1 MPDIDVSSF
10 DRLRIKLSSTDEI
23 RSWSSGEVK
32 KAETIN
38 YRSQKPEKDGLFC
51 ERIFGPTKDW
61 ECACGK
67 YRRVRYRGV
76 VCERCGVEVTRAKV
90 RRERMGHIE
99 LAAPV
104 SHVWYTQGVAKHM
117 STLLDLKYK
126 DLEKV
131 LYFVSPIVTS
141 VNEEAREEDTTDLR
155 EEMEASLKEFERER
169 DRDIIEIE
177 QRQNNGLALALQS
190 YDDFEIACMISKAT
204 EARSI
209 RSAQKAIAK
218 GGKAGDGAQE
228 KLDILMD
235 KLSLA
240 SRFPG
245 AARTLEA
252 LRSGEM
258 ELDED
263 DELFPNLEVEPRV
276 KAIIKEA
283 ESDRADVIEDFEERC
298 EIREEAFGQFLK
310 LQKMQIFDDELV
322 YREMMRLYGP
332 QIAADGTVRDEGY
345 FTGGMG
351 AENVRDLLSSLDLV
365 GLRTELRAKLSEV
378 HAAAE
383 DPTVLSASTKKIIKR
398 LSVVD
403 AFVQSEINP
412 AWMVM
417 DAVPVMPPEL
427 RPMVQLD
434 GGRFATS
441 DLNDL
446 YRRVINRNN
455 RLRKLLDLH
464 APDIIVSNEKRMLQE
479 AVDKLFDNRRDDRRQ
494 VKGPSGRALKSLSH
508 TLNGKQGRFRQNL
521 LGKRVDYS
529 GRSVI
534 VGGPELKLHQCG
546 LPKYMALELFKPF
559 VMKRLVDRYT
569 ETDQR
574 EGQREGAANIKAAK
588 KLVERQRDI
597 VWDVLEEVISD
608 HPVLLNRAPTLHR
621 LGIQAF
627 EPLLV
632 EGKAIQLH
640 PLVCTA
646 FNADFDGDQM
656 AVHIPLSTESQAE
669 ARVLMLSTNN
679 IKSPANGR
687 PLATPSQ
694 DMVLGIYHMT
704 SALEGAAGEGRI
716 FRNTTEAVFAY
727 DTRDD
732 LELQAK
738 IQVRLTKDIKVADV
752 KDGASVEYK
761 AGSRIETTVGRVM
774 FNRSLPDD
782 YPYINYALDKGA
794 IAVVVEDLTSRYS
807 TNEISRIL
815 DDLKRLGFHYATHA
829 GLTVSLYDAMIPTNK
844 AEILADFEA
853 QAQEVEDSYD
863 MGELTKDERRREVV
877 NIWNRA
883 TDAVGD
889 AMVEQF
895 DTNNPIYLM
904 AESGAR
910 GNLKQIRQLAG
921 MRGLMQS
928 PKGDVIDRPIKTN
941 FREGLTVL
949 EYFISTHG
957 ARKGLADTALGTET
971 GGYTTRRFLD
981 FVHDAIVRIE
991 DCGTEEGVMM
1001 PLRAA
1006 HKNGDFDDNLI
1017 GRVAAESVAYTKGAK
1032 KGEVILAAGTYIED
1046 LAVVAEIE
1054 NAGFTEISMRT
1065 ALTCL
1070 EGRGICQKCYGYDL
1084 SNGKPV
1090 DIGTAVG
1097 VIAAQSIGEPG
1108 TQLTMRTFHTGGVA
1122 GKDITDKEAGLALVN
1137 EILESPKA
1145 NRTFAELAQVG
1156 GVVSIADEGEGV
1168 AVTIT
1173 AGKGKS
1179 KQAWTSREL
1188 DPLNVIVSD
1197 EQEVEAG
1204 DPITKGRPYGPDR
1217 LRIVGREN
1225 MLRWIIQELQSVYR
1239 GQGVELNDKHF
1250 EIIASRMLSKVKI
1263 MDSGDTDF
1271 LVDSYVDRLEFLEAN
1286 DRVIAG
1292 GGNPAEA
1299 RDTLIGPLQIVRA
1312 SMRSLGSESFL
1323 SLASF
1328 MWTTTVLAQA
1338 AIEARED
1345 DLVGLKENVIIGK
1358 LIPAGTGM
1366 KRYRNVDVSYKGTR
1380 IAEDNAADTALAPD
1394 ALREDLL
1401 EIESKIPEPGDEWDM
1416 DPDDFLAFASQNLL
1430 SSWND
1435 EEETDFDVS
1444 KFVGQTFDPTTPA
1457 DGEEGTPETSE
1468 SADIDFAALGLDIDV
1483 NEDPDNTES
1492 SLDFSA
1498 LDALSSNEDAA
1509 ALNVDPLAELL
1520 SPGHDVGL
1528 KDIGVSTRWVTK
1540 FAEGGIG
1547 SVADL
1552 ENKSVNELKELPGIG
1567 DTAIAEVEKGL
1578 AEGNFPPLI

>member
-23 RSWSSGEVK
+23 RSWSNGEVK

-76 VCERCGVEVTRAKV
+76 ICERCGVEVTRAKV

-141 VNEEAREEDTTDLR
+141 VNFEAREEDAADLR
-155 EEMEASLKEFERER
+155 EEMEASLEEFVRER
-169 DRDIIEIE
+169 DRDIVDIE
-177 QRQNNGLALALQS
+177 QRQNKGLAIALQS
-190 YDDFEIACMISKAT
+190 FDDYQVACMISKAT

-209 RSAQKAIAK
+209 RSAQKAIVK
-218 GGKAGDGAQE
+218 GGKAGEGAQE
-228 KLDILMD
+228 KLDKLMD
-235 KLSLA
+235 SLSLA
-240 SRFPG
+240 ARFPS
-245 AARTLEA
+245 AARTLDA
-252 LRSGEM
+252 LRNGEI
-258 ELDED
+258 ELDAD
-263 DELFPNLEVEPRV
+263 DELYPEMEVEARV
-276 KAIIKEA
+276 KLIIKDA
-283 ESDRADVIEDFEERC
+283 ESDRSDVLDDFEERV
-298 EIREEAFGQFLK
+298 EIREEAFAQFLK
-310 LQKMQIFDDELV
+310 LQPMQIFDDELV

-332 QIAADGTVRDEGY
+332 QVAADGTMRDEGY

-351 AENVRDLLSSLDLV
+351 AENVRVLLSNLDLQE
-365 GLRTELRAKLSEV
+365 LRTKLRKQLSEV

-383 DPTVLSASTKKIIKR
+383 DPTIVSASTKKIIKR

-403 AFVQSEINP
+403 AFAQSHINP

-455 RLRKLLDLH
+455 RLRKLLDLG

-559 VMKRLVDRYT
+559 VMKRLVDRHT
-569 ETDQR
+569 ESDGR
-574 EGQREGAANIKAAK
+574 DGAANIKAAK
-588 KLVERQRDI
+588 KLVERQRSI

-627 EPLLV
+627 EPVLV

-694 DMVLGIYHMT
+694 DMVLGIFHLT
-704 SALEGAAGEGRI
+704 STLEGSEGEGRV
-716 FRNTTEAVFAY
+716 FLNTTEAVFAY
-727 DTRDD
+727 DTRAE
-732 LELQAK
+732 LNLQAK
-738 IQVRLTKDIKVADV
+738 IWVRLTRDISIINEKG
-752 KDGASVEYK
+752 GAAVEMH
-761 AGSRIETTVGRVM
+761 AGQRIETTVGRIM
-774 FNRSLPDD
+774 FNRCLPDD
-782 YPYINYALDKGA
+782 YAYINYPLDKGA
-794 IAVVVEDLTSRYS
+794 IAVVVEDLTGRYS
-807 TNEISRIL
+807 TNDISRIL

-863 MGELTKDERRREVV
+863 MGELTSVERRRQVV

-889 AMVEQF
+889 AMVDQF

-981 FVHDAIVRIE
+981 FVHDAIVRTE
-991 DCGTEEGVMM
+991 DCGTFEGVAM
-1001 PLRAA
+1001 PLRAV

-1017 GRVAAESVAYTKGAK
+1017 GRVVATDVCDK
-1032 KGEVILAAGTYIED
+1032 KGNVVLAGGEYIKDLAMVAAIEAAGH
-1046 LAVVAEIE
+1046 
-1054 NAGFTEISMRT
+1054 TEVSIRT

-1145 NRTFAELAQVG
+1145 NRTFAELAQIG
-1156 GVVSIADEGEGV
+1156 GVVEIREEGEG
-1168 AVTIT
+1168 AVVHISN
-1173 AGKGKS
+1173 GKGKA
-1179 KQAWTSREL
+1179 KQEWTSREL
-1188 DPLNVIVSD
+1188 DP
-1197 EQEVEAG
+1197 
-1204 DPITKGRPYGPDR
+1204 Y
-1217 LRIVGREN
+1217 
-1225 MLRWIIQELQSVYR
+1225 ML
-1239 GQGVELNDKHF
+1239 
-1250 EIIASRMLSKVKI
+1250 
-1263 MDSGDTDF
+1263 
-1271 LVDSYVDRLEFLEAN
+1271 
-1286 DRVIAG
+1286 
-1292 GGNPAEA
+1292 
-1299 RDTLIGPLQIVRA
+1299 
-1312 SMRSLGSESFL
+1312 
-1323 SLASF
+1323 
-1328 MWTTTVLAQA
+1328 
-1338 AIEARED
+1338 
-1345 DLVGLKENVIIGK
+1345 
-1358 LIPAGTGM
+1358 
-1366 KRYRNVDVSYKGTR
+1366 
-1380 IAEDNAADTALAPD
+1380 
-1394 ALREDLL
+1394 
-1401 EIESKIPEPGDEWDM
+1401 
-1416 DPDDFLAFASQNLL
+1416 
-1430 SSWND
+1430 
-1435 EEETDFDVS
+1435 
-1444 KFVGQTFDPTTPA
+1444 
-1457 DGEEGTPETSE
+1457 
-1468 SADIDFAALGLDIDV
+1468 
-1483 NEDPDNTES
+1483 
-1492 SLDFSA
+1492 
-1498 LDALSSNEDAA
+1498 
-1509 ALNVDPLAELL
+1509 
-1520 SPGHDVGL
+1520 
-1528 KDIGVSTRWVTK
+1528 
-1540 FAEGGIG
+1540 
-1547 SVADL
+1547 
-1552 ENKSVNELKELPGIG
+1552 
-1567 DTAIAEVEKGL
+1567 
-1578 AEGNFPPLI
+1578 

>member
-1 MPDIDVSSF
+1 
-10 DRLRIKLSSTDEI
+10 
-23 RSWSSGEVK
+23 
-32 KAETIN
+32 
-38 YRSQKPEKDGLFC
+38 
-51 ERIFGPTKDW
+51 
-61 ECACGK
+61 
-67 YRRVRYRGV
+67 
-76 VCERCGVEVTRAKV
+76 
-90 RRERMGHIE
+90 
-99 LAAPV
+99 
-104 SHVWYTQGVAKHM
+104 
-117 STLLDLKYK
+117 
-126 DLEKV
+126 
-131 LYFVSPIVTS
+131 
-141 VNEEAREEDTTDLR
+141 
-155 EEMEASLKEFERER
+155 
-169 DRDIIEIE
+169 
-177 QRQNNGLALALQS
+177 ALALQS
-190 YDDFEIACMISKAT
+190 YDDYQFACMISKAT

-218 GGKAGDGAQE
+218 GGKGAEGAQE
-228 KLDILMD
+228 KLDALMA

-240 SRFPG
+240 ARFPS

-252 LRSGEM
+252 VRAGEL

-263 DELFPNLEVEPRV
+263 DALFPDMEIEAAV
-276 KAIIKEA
+276 KTIIKEA
-283 ESDRADVIEDFEERC
+283 ESDRSDVLDDFEERC
-298 EIREEAFGQFLK
+298 EIREEAFTQFLK
-310 LQKMQIFDDELV
+310 LQPMQIFDDELV

-332 QIAADGTVRDEGY
+332 QIAADGTMRDAGY

-351 AENVRDLLSSLDLV
+351 AENVRVLLSNLDLS
-365 GLRTELRAKLSEV
+365 GLRTKLRKQLAEV

-383 DPTVLSASTKKIIKR
+383 DPTIVSASTKKIIKR

-403 AFVQSEINP
+403 AFVQSDINP

-455 RLRKLLDLH
+455 RLRKLLDLG

-569 ETDQR
+569 ESDGR
-574 EGQREGAANIKAAK
+574 DGAANIKAAK
-588 KLVERQRDI
+588 KLVERQRSI

-627 EPLLV
+627 EPVLV

-704 SALEGAAGEGRI
+704 SALEGALGEGRV
-716 FRNTTEAVFAY
+716 FLNTTEAVFAY
-727 DTRDD
+727 DTRAE

-738 IQVRLTKDIKVADV
+738 ISVRLTKDISIIES
-752 KDGASVEYK
+752 KDAAPVELK
-761 AGSRIETTVGRVM
+761 AGARIETTVGRVM
-774 FNRSLPDD
+774 FNRSLPED
-782 YPYINYALDKGA
+782 YPFINYALDKGA
-794 IAVVVEDLTSRYS
+794 IAMVVEDLTGRYS

-829 GLTVSLYDAMIPTNK
+829 GLTVSLYDAMIPSNK
-844 AEILADFEA
+844 AEILGQFEE

-863 MGELTKDERRREVV
+863 MGELTPEERRREVV

-981 FVHDAIVRIE
+981 FVHDAIVRTE
-991 DCGTEEGVMM
+991 DCGTMEGVAL
-1001 PLRAA
+1001 PLRAV
-1006 HKNGDFDDNLI
+1006 HKNGDFDDNLV
-1017 GRVAAESVAYTKGAK
+1017 GRVVAEDVTIKGGAL
-1032 KGEVILAAGTYIED
+1032 VLAAGHYIED
-1046 LAVVAEIE
+1046 LNMVAEIE
-1054 NAGFTEISMRT
+1054 QAGHSEVSIRT

-1145 NRTFAELAQVG
+1145 NRTFAELAQ
-1156 GVVSIADEGEGV
+1156 IAGTVTLRDEGEGV
-1168 AVTIT
+1168 AVSV
-1173 AGKGKS
+1173 ASGKGKS
-1179 KQAWTSREL
+1179 KQVWTSGEL
-1188 DPLNVIVSD
+1188 DPTTLVVAEGD
-1197 EQEVEAG
+1197 EIAAG
-1204 DPITKGRPYGPDR
+1204 DPLTKGRPYGPDR

-1271 LVDSYVDRLEFLEAN
+1271 LVDSFVDRLQYLEAN
-1286 DRVIAG
+1286 DSVLATG
-1292 GGNPAEA
+1292 GKPAEA

-1358 LIPAGTGM
+1358 LVPAGTGM

-1380 IAEDNAADTALAPD
+1380 IADENAADTALAPD
-1394 ALREDLL
+1394 ALREDLM
-1401 EIESKIPEPGDEWDM
+1401 EIESMIPEPEEWDV
-1416 DPDDFLAFASQNLL
+1416 DPDDFIALM
-1430 SSWND
+1430 SWND
-1435 EEETDFDVS
+1435 EDESNIDVS
-1444 KFVGQTFDPTTPA
+1444 KYVGQTFDPNVPA
-1457 DGEEGTPETSE
+1457 EGEGAAAMDADAEG
-1468 SADIDFAALGLDIDV
+1468 IDFTDLGVTKESVDAAEVVAGAAAAV
-1483 NEDPDNTES
+1483 
-1492 SLDFSA
+1492 DFSA
-1498 LDALSSNEDAA
+1498 LDALSEAGEDVAA
-1509 ALNVDPLAELL
+1509 GEDTITIDPLAELL
-1520 SPGHDVGL
+1520 GPGHDVSL
-1528 KDIGVSTRWVTK
+1528 KDIGVSARWVTK
-1540 FAEGGIG
+1540 FAEGGIA

-1552 ENKSVNELKELPGIG
+1552 ENRTVADLKELPGIG
-1567 DTAIAEVEKGL
+1567 DTAIVEVEKGL
-1578 AEGNFPPLI
+1578 KAGDFPPLG

>member
-10 DRLRIKLSSTDEI
+10 DRLRIRLSGSDEI
-23 RSWSSGEVK
+23 RGWSNGEVK

-61 ECACGK
+61 ECSCGK

-131 LYFVSPIVTS
+131 LYFVSPIITS
-141 VNEEAREEDTTDLR
+141 VNIAAREEELADLR
-155 EEMEASLKEFERER
+155 SEVEANLEEFARER
-169 DRDIIEIE
+169 DREIEDIE
-177 QRQNNGLALALQS
+177 QRRDRGLAVALQS
-190 YDDFEIACMISKAT
+190 YDEYETACMISKST

-209 RSAQKAIAK
+209 RSARRAVEK
-218 GGKAGDGAQE
+218 GGKAGETARE
-228 KLDILMD
+228 KLKTLMAN
-235 KLSLA
+235 LSLQA
-240 SRFPG
+240 RFP
-245 AARTLEA
+245 AAAAALDALHRGELEV
-252 LRSGEM
+252 
-258 ELDED
+258 DED
-263 DELFPNLEVEPRV
+263 DELFAGLEPEARA

-283 ESDRADVIEDFEERC
+283 DSDRNDTLEDYEDRC
-298 EIREEAFGQFLK
+298 TIRQEAFNAFTK
-310 LQKMQIFDDELV
+310 LMPLQIFDDEIV
-322 YREMMRLYGP
+322 YREMSRLYGP
-332 QIAADGTVRDEGY
+332 QIAADGTVRDPGY
-345 FTGGMG
+345 FTGGLG
-351 AENVRDLLSSLDLV
+351 AEHVRTLLASIDFSA
-365 GLRTELRAKLSEV
+365 LRNELRAALSEA
-378 HAAAE
+378 HAASE
-383 DPTVLSASTKKIIKR
+383 DPTIVSAATKKIIKR

-403 AFVQSEINP
+403 AFVQSDIDP
-412 AWMVM
+412 TWMILDV
-417 DAVPVMPPEL
+417 VPVMPPEL

-455 RLRKLLDLH
+455 RLKKLLDLG

-569 ETDQR
+569 ES
-574 EGQREGAANIKAAK
+574 EGRDGAANIKAAK
-588 KLVERQRDI
+588 KLVERQRSI
-597 VWDVLEEVISD
+597 VWDVLEEVIAD

-627 EPLLV
+627 EPVLV
-632 EGKAIQLH
+632 EGKAIRLH

-694 DMVLGIYHMT
+694 DMVLGIYHLT
-704 SALEGAAGEGRI
+704 SDGEGAEGEGRV
-716 FRNTTEAVFAY
+716 FASPKEAVLAY
-727 DTRDD
+727 DARAE
-732 LELQAK
+732 LNLQAR
-738 IQVRLTKDIKVADV
+738 ISVRLSADTAV
-752 KDGASVEYK
+752 VDSRGAAEELFK
-761 AGSRIETTVGRVM
+761 AGTRLETTVGRIM
-774 FNRSLPDD
+774 FNRSLPED
-782 YPYINYALDKGA
+782 YPYINYVLDKGA
-794 IAVVVEDLTSRYS
+794 IAAIVEDLADRYS
-807 TNEISRIL
+807 TNEMSYIL
-815 DDLKRLGFHYATHA
+815 DELKRLGFHYATHA
-829 GLTVSLYDAMIPTNK
+829 GLTVSLYDAMIPPTK
-844 AEILADFEA
+844 GKILSDFEK
-853 QAQEVEDSYD
+853 QARKVEDSYE
-863 MGELTKDERRREVV
+863 MGELTADERRREVIG
-877 NIWNRA
+877 IWNRA
-883 TDAVGD
+883 TEAVGD
-889 AMVEQF
+889 AMIEHFNPV
-895 DTNNPIYLM
+895 NPIYLM
-904 AESGAR
+904 AASGAR
-910 GNLKQIRQLAG
+910 GNMKQIRQLAG

-981 FVHDAIVRIE
+981 FVHDAIVRTE
-991 DCGTEEGVMM
+991 DCGTQEGVSLQ
-1001 PLRAA
+1001 LRAK
-1006 HKNGDFDDNLI
+1006 HKDYKEFDDNLI
-1017 GRVAAESVAYTKGAK
+1017 GRVVSKDVLAK
-1032 KGEVILAAGTYIED
+1032 NGDVLLAAGEYITD
-1046 LAVVAEIE
+1046 LEQLAAFEA
-1054 NAGFTEISMRT
+1054 AGHKEVSIRT

-1084 SNGKPV
+1084 SNSKPV

-1145 NRTFAELAQVG
+1145 NRTFADLAQID
-1156 GVVSIADEGEGV
+1156 GVVSFEESDEGTLIV
-1168 AVTIT
+1168 VT
-1173 AGKGKS
+1173 AGKGRS
-1179 KQAWTSREL
+1179 KQIWKSRPH
-1188 DPLNVIVSD
+1188 DPATITTNEGADVL
-1197 EQEVEAG
+1197 AG
-1204 DPITKGRPYGPDR
+1204 DPLTKGRPYGPDR

-1225 MLRWIIQELQSVYR
+1225 MLRWIISELQSVYR

-1250 EIIASRMLSKVKI
+1250 EVIASRMLSKVKI
-1263 MDSGDTDF
+1263 LESGDTDF
-1271 LVDSYVDRLEFLEAN
+1271 LVDSYVDRLAYLNAN
-1286 DRVIAG
+1286 DRVLAQG
-1292 GGNPAEA
+1292 GKPAEA

-1366 KRYRNVDVSYKGTR
+1366 KRYRNVDVSYRGTR
-1380 IAEDNAADTALAPD
+1380 IAEGNANEIDLAPD
-1394 ALREDLL
+1394 ALRDDLR
-1401 EIESKIPEPGDEWDM
+1401 EIESMMPEPDEWDV
-1416 DPDDFLAFASQNLL
+1416 DPDDFVALMM
-1430 SSWND
+1430 WNED
-1435 EEETDFDVS
+1435 DDTQVDVS
-1444 KFVGQTFDPTTPA
+1444 KYIGKAFDPSVPV
-1457 DGEEGTPETSE
+1457 GEGTGDAAGAD
-1468 SADIDFAALGLDIDV
+1468 SAPPLEINFEELL
-1483 NEDPDNTES
+1483 NEDGLMGGPVPARASEPEEEAEEVIDLPE
-1492 SLDFSA
+1492 
-1498 LDALSSNEDAA
+1498 LDALISDEDILDAK
-1509 ALNVDPLAELL
+1509 VDPLADLIAPGSDL
-1520 SPGHDVGL
+1520 SL

-1540 FAEGGIG
+1540 FAEGGISNASDLKG
-1547 SVADL
+1547 KSAADL
-1552 ENKSVNELKELPGIG
+1552 EKIAGIG
-1567 DTAIAEVEKGL
+1567 KTALTEVEAGL
-1578 AEGNFPPLI
+1578 KKHKLPPLA

>member
-23 RSWSSGEVK
+23 RSWSNGEVK

-76 VCERCGVEVTRAKV
+76 ICERCGVEVTRAKV

-141 VNEEAREEDTTDLR
+141 VDVEAREEDTADLR
-155 EEMEASLKEFERER
+155 EEMEASLEEFVRER

-177 QRQNNGLALALQS
+177 QRQNKGLAFAFQS
-190 YDDFEIACMISKAT
+190 SDDYQVACMISKAT

-218 GGKAGDGAQE
+218 GGKSAENAQD
-228 KLDILMD
+228 KLDTLME

-252 LRSGEM
+252 VRAGEL

-263 DELFPNLEVEPRV
+263 DALFPDMEVEARV

-283 ESDRADVIEDFEERC
+283 ESDRSDVLDDYEERV
-298 EIREEAFGQFLK
+298 EIREEAFNQFLK
-310 LQKMQIFDDELV
+310 LTPMQIFDDELV

-332 QIAADGTVRDEGY
+332 QVAADGTLRDAGY

-351 AENVRDLLSSLDLV
+351 AENVRVLLSNLDLV
-365 GLRTELRAKLSEV
+365 GLRTKLRAQLAEV

-383 DPTVLSASTKKIIKR
+383 DPTVVSASTKKIIKR

-403 AFVQSEINP
+403 AFVQSDINP

-417 DAVPVMPPEL
+417 DVVPVMPPEL

-455 RLRKLLDLH
+455 RLRKLLDLG

-559 VMKRLVDRYT
+559 VMKRLVDRNA
-569 ETDQR
+569 EA
-574 EGQREGAANIKAAK
+574 EGRDGAANIKAAK
-588 KLVERQRDI
+588 KLVEEQRSI

-608 HPVLLNRAPTLHR
+608 HPILLNRAPTLHR

-627 EPLLV
+627 EPVLV

-694 DMVLGIYHMT
+694 DMVLGIFHLT
-704 SALEGAAGEGRI
+704 SALDGALGEGRT
-716 FRNTTEAVFAY
+716 FLNTTEAVFAY
-727 DTRDD
+727 DTRAE

-738 IQVRLTKDIKVADV
+738 INVRLTKDISIINEK
-752 KDGASVEYK
+752 GAEPVQLS
-761 AGSRIETTVGRVM
+761 AGQRIETTVGRVM

-782 YPYINYALDKGA
+782 YPFINYPLDKGA
-794 IAVVVEDLTSRYS
+794 VAVVVEDLTGRYS

-829 GLTVSLYDAMIPTNK
+829 GLTVSLYDAMIPSNK
-844 AEILADFEA
+844 TEILSQFEE

-863 MGELTKDERRREVV
+863 MGELTPEERRREVV

-981 FVHDAIVRIE
+981 FVHDAIVRTE
-991 DCGTEEGVMM
+991 DCTTMEGVAL
-1001 PLRAA
+1001 PVRAA

-1017 GRVAAESVAYTKGAK
+1017 GRVVATDVTAK
-1032 KGEVILAAGTYIED
+1032 DGSVILAAGNYIED
-1046 LAVVAEIE
+1046 LEKVAAIE
-1054 NAGFTEISMRT
+1054 AAGHSEISIRT

-1122 GKDITDKEAGLALVN
+1122 GKDITDKEAGLSLVN

-1145 NRTFAELAQVG
+1145 NRTFADLAQIG
-1156 GVVSIADEGEGV
+1156 GVVALRDEGEGV
-1168 AVTIT
+1168 VVQIT

-1179 KQAWTSREL
+1179 KQVWTSREL
-1188 DPLNVIVSD
+1188 DPALVVVA
-1197 EQEVEAG
+1197 EGAEVEAG
-1204 DPITKGRPYGPDR
+1204 DPLTKGRPYGPDR

-1263 MDSGDTDF
+1263 LDSGDTDF
-1271 LVDSYVDRLEFLEAN
+1271 LVDSYVDRLSYLEAN
-1286 DRVIAG
+1286 DKVIASG
-1292 GGNPAEA
+1292 GKPAEA

-1380 IAEDNAADTALAPD
+1380 IADDNAQDTALAPD
-1394 ALREDLL
+1394 ALREELM
-1401 EIESKIPEPGDEWDM
+1401 EIESMNP
-1416 DPDDFLAFASQNLL
+1416 LNLIA
-1430 SSWND
+1430 D
-1435 EEETDFDVS
+1435 EEEWKELDEYVSKLSWSDDAAQLSWDGEDEANIDVS
-1444 KFVGQTFDPTTPA
+1444 KYVGQTFDPTAPTDAGVPSFDA
-1457 DGEEGTPETSE
+1457 EGTGAVAG
-1468 SADIDFAALGLDIDV
+1468 ADIQIDFANLDSVTVDADAGV
-1483 NEDPDNTES
+1483 D
-1492 SLDFSA
+1492 LSA
-1498 LDALSSNEDAA
+1498 LDAVEEDA
-1509 ALNVDPLAELL
+1509 VDVGAIDPMAELMG
-1520 SPGHDVGL
+1520 PGHDVSL

-1547 SVADL
+1547 TVADL
-1552 ENKSVNELKELPGIG
+1552 ENKTAAELKELPGIG
-1567 DTAIAEVEKGL
+1567 DTAVVEVEKGL
-1578 AEGNFPPLI
+1578 ADGKFPPLL

>member
-1 MPDIDVSSF
+1 
-10 DRLRIKLSSTDEI
+10 L
-23 RSWSSGEVK
+23 G
-32 KAETIN
+32 
-38 YRSQKPEKDGLFC
+38 
-51 ERIFGPTKDW
+51 
-61 ECACGK
+61 
-67 YRRVRYRGV
+67 
-76 VCERCGVEVTRAKV
+76 
-90 RRERMGHIE
+90 
-99 LAAPV
+99 
-104 SHVWYTQGVAKHM
+104 
-117 STLLDLKYK
+117 
-126 DLEKV
+126 
-131 LYFVSPIVTS
+131 
-141 VNEEAREEDTTDLR
+141 
-155 EEMEASLKEFERER
+155 
-169 DRDIIEIE
+169 
-177 QRQNNGLALALQS
+177 
-190 YDDFEIACMISKAT
+190 
-204 EARSI
+204 
-209 RSAQKAIAK
+209 
-218 GGKAGDGAQE
+218 
-228 KLDILMD
+228 
-235 KLSLA
+235 
-240 SRFPG
+240 
-245 AARTLEA
+245 
-252 LRSGEM
+252 
-258 ELDED
+258 
-263 DELFPNLEVEPRV
+263 
-276 KAIIKEA
+276 
-283 ESDRADVIEDFEERC
+283 
-298 EIREEAFGQFLK
+298 
-310 LQKMQIFDDELV
+310 
-322 YREMMRLYGP
+322 
-332 QIAADGTVRDEGY
+332 
-345 FTGGMG
+345 
-351 AENVRDLLSSLDLV
+351 
-365 GLRTELRAKLSEV
+365 
-378 HAAAE
+378 
-383 DPTVLSASTKKIIKR
+383 
-398 LSVVD
+398 
-403 AFVQSEINP
+403 
-412 AWMVM
+412 
-417 DAVPVMPPEL
+417 
-427 RPMVQLD
+427 
-434 GGRFATS
+434 
-441 DLNDL
+441 
-446 YRRVINRNN
+446 
-455 RLRKLLDLH
+455 

-569 ETDQR
+569 ESDGR
-574 EGQREGAANIKAAK
+574 DGAANIKAAK
-588 KLVERQRDI
+588 KLVERQRSI

-627 EPLLV
+627 EPVLV

-694 DMVLGIYHMT
+694 DMVLGIYHLT
-704 SALEGAAGEGRI
+704 SMQEGAAGEGRA
-716 FRNTTEAVFAY
+716 FLNATEAVFAY
-727 DTRDD
+727 DTRAE

-738 IQVRLTKDIKVADV
+738 IQVRLTENTAVIEEKDAAPV
-752 KDGASVEYK
+752 KYK
-761 AGSRIETTVGRVM
+761 AGQRIETTVGRVM
-774 FNRSLPDD
+774 FNEALPSD
-782 YPYINYALDKGA
+782 YPTINYALDKGA
-794 IAVVVEDLTSRYS
+794 IAAVIEDLASLYT
-807 TNEISRIL
+807 TNQISVIL

-829 GLTVSLYDAMIPTNK
+829 GLTVSLYDAMIPPNK
-844 AEILADFEA
+844 AEILGEYEKK
-853 QAQEVEDSYD
+853 AQEVEDSYE
-863 MGELTKDERRREVV
+863 MGELTPEERRREIV

-889 AMVEQF
+889 AMVEEF
-895 DTNNPIYLM
+895 DQSNPIYLM
-904 AESGAR
+904 AKSGAR

-981 FVHDAIVRIE
+981 FVHDAIVRTE
-991 DCGTEEGVMM
+991 DCGTHEGVAMN
-1001 PLRAA
+1001 LRAD
-1006 HKNGDFDDNLI
+1006 HKNGGFDDNLV
-1017 GRVAAESVAYTKGAK
+1017 GRVVAEDIGGTGDKL
-1032 KGEVILAAGTYIED
+1032 ILAAGDYITDIET
-1046 LAVVAEIE
+1046 LARIEKSGYSEIV
-1054 NAGFTEISMRT
+1054 IRT

-1145 NRTFAELAQVG
+1145 NRTFAVLAQIDG
-1156 GVVSIADEGEGV
+1156 TVSLREAGEGV
-1168 AVTIT
+1168 SIHISS
-1173 AGKGKS
+1173 GKGKS
-1179 KQAWTSREL
+1179 KQAWTSKEV
-1188 DPLNVIVSD
+1188 DPTMLVVAD
-1197 EQEVEAG
+1197 GAEVLAG
-1204 DPITKGRPYGPDR
+1204 DPLTKGRPYGPDR

-1225 MLRWIIQELQSVYR
+1225 MLRWIINELQSVYR

-1250 EIIASRMLSKVKI
+1250 EIIASRMLSKVKVL
-1263 MDSGDTDF
+1263 DSGDTDF
-1271 LVDSYVDRLEFLEAN
+1271 LVDSYVDRLSYLAAN
-1286 DRVIAG
+1286 DRVIASNG
-1292 GGNPAEA
+1292 KPAEA

-1380 IAEDNAADTALAPD
+1380 IASDNVSDTTLAPD
-1394 ALREDLL
+1394 ALRDDLQ
-1401 EIESKIPEPGDEWDM
+1401 EIESMIPEAEQWDV
-1416 DPDDFLAFASQNLL
+1416 DPDDFIALM
-1430 SSWND
+1430 SWND
-1435 EEETDFDVS
+1435 EEEAGIDVS
-1444 KFVGQTFDPTTPA
+1444 EFVGQTFDPNAPVEAATDIVELSA
-1457 DGEEGTPETSE
+1457 GDGAYP
-1468 SADIDFAALGLDIDV
+1468 DIDFTGLSASRAIAAKEASIAADDV
-1483 NEDPDNTES
+1483 
-1492 SLDFSA
+1492 DFSA
-1498 LDALSSNEDAA
+1498 LDALVGADLSELEIEDIDLP
-1509 ALNVDPLAELL
+1509 LNPVAELL
-1520 SPGHDVGL
+1520 SPGHDVSL

-1540 FAEGGIG
+1540 FAEGGV
-1547 SVADL
+1547 SNVADL
-1552 ENKSVNELKELPGIG
+1552 ENKSEADLLELPGIG
-1567 DTAIAEVEKGL
+1567 ATAVKEVEKGL
-1578 AEGNFPPLI
+1578 AKKGFPPLV

>member
-10 DRLRIKLSSTDEI
+10 DRLRIKLSSTDDI

-51 ERIFGPTKDW
+51 ERIFGPAKDW

-67 YRRVRYRGV
+67 YRRIRYRGV
-76 VCERCGVEVTRAKV
+76 ICERCGVEVTRAKV

-141 VNEEAREEDTTDLR
+141 VDPEAREEDAATLR
-155 EEMEASLKEFERER
+155 EEMEASLEEFARER
-169 DRDIIEIE
+169 DRDIIDIE
-177 QRQNNGLALALQS
+177 QRQNRGLAFALQS
-190 YDDFEIACMISKAT
+190 YDDFEIAGMISKAT

-218 GGKAGDGAQE
+218 GGKGAEGAQD
-228 KLDILMD
+228 KLDALMA

-240 SRFPG
+240 SRFPS

-252 LRSGEM
+252 VRAGELELSDDDALFAEM
-258 ELDED
+258 E
-263 DELFPNLEVEPRV
+263 VEARV

-283 ESDRADVIEDFEERC
+283 ESDRSDVLDDFEERC
-298 EIREEAFGQFLK
+298 EIREEAFTQFLK
-310 LQKMQIFDDELV
+310 LQELQIFDDELV

-332 QIAADGTVRDEGY
+332 QVAADGTVRDAGY

-351 AENVRDLLSSLDLV
+351 AENVRVLLSNLDLV
-365 GLRTELRAKLSEV
+365 GLRTKLRKQLAEV

-383 DPTVLSASTKKIIKR
+383 DPTIVSASTKKIIKR

-403 AFVQSEINP
+403 AFVQSGINP

-455 RLRKLLDLH
+455 RLRKLLDLG

-569 ETDQR
+569 ESDGR
-574 EGQREGAANIKAAK
+574 DGAANIKAAK
-588 KLVERQRDI
+588 KLVERQRSI

-627 EPLLV
+627 EPVLV

-694 DMVLGIYHMT
+694 DMVLGIFHMT
-704 SALEGAAGEGRI
+704 SALAGAQGEGRV
-716 FRNTTEAVFAY
+716 FLNTTEAVFAY
-727 DTRDD
+727 DTRAE

-738 IQVRLTKDIKVADV
+738 VSVRLTKDISIIEEK
-752 KDGASVEYK
+752 GAQPLDLT
-761 AGSRIETTVGRVM
+761 AGARIETTVGRVM

-782 YPYINYALDKGA
+782 YPFINYALDKGA
-794 IAVVVEDLTSRYS
+794 IAAVVEDLTGRYS

-829 GLTVSLYDAMIPTNK
+829 GLTVSLYDAMIPSNK
-844 AEILADFEA
+844 AEILGKFEA
-853 QAQEVEDSYD
+853 QAQEVEDSFD
-863 MGELTKDERRREVV
+863 MGELTPEERRREVV
-877 NIWNRA
+877 NIWNQA

-981 FVHDAIVRIE
+981 FVHDAIVRTE
-991 DCGTEEGVMM
+991 DCGSKEGVAL

-1006 HKNGDFDDNLI
+1006 HKNGDFDDNLV
-1017 GRVAAESVAYTKGAK
+1017 GRVVADDIMAK
-1032 KGEVILAAGTYIED
+1032 DGSFMIAGGSYIED
-1046 LAVVAEIE
+1046 LDMVASIE
-1054 NAGFTEISMRT
+1054 KAGFDTVEIRT

-1084 SNGKPV
+1084 SNAKPV

-1145 NRTFAELAQVG
+1145 NRTFAELAQIA
-1156 GVVSIADEGEGV
+1156 GVVSIRDEGEGV
-1168 AVTIT
+1168 AVTLS
-1173 AGKGKS
+1173 AGSGKA
-1179 KQAWTSREL
+1179 KQVWTSSEL
-1188 DPLNVIVSD
+1188 DPANLVVSEGD
-1197 EQEVEAG
+1197 EVAAG
-1204 DPITKGRPYGPDR
+1204 DPLTKGRPYGPDR

-1263 MDSGDTDF
+1263 VDSGDTDF
-1271 LVDSYVDRLEFLEAN
+1271 LVDSFVDRLQYLEAN
-1286 DRVIAG
+1286 DKVLAASG
-1292 GGNPAEA
+1292 KPAEA

-1358 LIPAGTGM
+1358 LVPAGTGM

-1380 IAEDNAADTALAPD
+1380 IADENAGDTALAPD

-1401 EIESKIPEPGDEWDM
+1401 EIESMIPEQEEWDV
-1416 DPDDFLAFASQNLL
+1416 DPDDFIALM
-1430 SSWND
+1430 SWND
-1435 EEETDFDVS
+1435 EDESTLDVS
-1444 KFVGQTFDPTTPA
+1444 KYVGQTFDPNAPA
-1457 DGEEGTPETSE
+1457 EGEGVAAMDAELSD
-1468 SADIDFAALGLDIDV
+1468 ADIAQAQ
-1483 NEDPDNTES
+1483 EDDPV
-1492 SLDFSA
+1492 DFSR
-1498 LDALSSNEDAA
+1498 LDALSDPD
-1509 ALNVDPLAELL
+1509 LNVAGTIDPLAELL
-1520 SPGHDVGL
+1520 SPGHDVSL
-1528 KDIGVSTRWVTK
+1528 RDIGVSARWVTK
-1540 FAEGGIG
+1540 FAEGGIA

-1552 ENKSVNELKELPGIG
+1552 ENKSADDLKELPGIG
-1567 DTAIAEVEKGL
+1567 DTAIKEVEAGL
-1578 AEGNFPPLI
+1578 KAGKFPPLS

>member
-141 VNEEAREEDTTDLR
+141 VDFEARERDAVDLR
-155 EEMEASLKEFERER
+155 EEIEASIEEFARER
-169 DRDIIEIE
+169 DRDLEE
-177 QRQNNGLALALQS
+177 VERRQNVGLALALADF
-190 YDDFEIACMISKAT
+190 DDIEIACMISKST

-209 RSAQKAIAK
+209 RSANKATAK
-218 GGKAGDGAQE
+218 SGKAADSARE
-228 KLDILMD
+228 KLTALMD
-235 KLSLA
+235 RLSLA
-240 SRFPG
+240 ARFPG
-245 AARTLEA
+245 AAAALEA
-252 LRSGEM
+252 LRAGEL
-258 ELDED
+258 EFD
-263 DELFPNLEVEPRV
+263 DDDAIMADLEPDARA

-283 ESDRADVIEDFEERC
+283 ESDRNDVLEDYEERC
-298 EIREEAFGQFLK
+298 EIRNAALEQFMK
-310 LQKMQIFDDELV
+310 LQPMQIFDDELV
-322 YREMMRLYGP
+322 YREMMRLFGP
-332 QIAADGTVRDEGY
+332 QIAADGTLRDPGY
-345 FTGGMG
+345 CTGGMG
-351 AENVRDLLSSLDLV
+351 AENVRDLLSALDLPA
-365 GLRTELRAKLSEV
+365 LRTKLRQQLAEV

-383 DPTVLSASTKKIIKR
+383 DPTVVSASTKKIIKR

-403 AFVQSEINP
+403 AFVQSDINP

-455 RLRKLLDLH
+455 RLRKLLDLG

-569 ETDQR
+569 ESDGR
-574 EGQREGAANIKAAK
+574 DGAANIKAAK
-588 KLVERQRDI
+588 KLVERQRSI

-627 EPLLV
+627 EPVLV

-694 DMVLGIYHMT
+694 DMVLGIYHLT
-704 SALEGAAGEGRI
+704 SAAPEALGEGRV
-716 FRNTTEAVFAY
+716 FLNTSEAVFAY
-727 DTRDD
+727 DTRAE

-738 IQVRLTKDIKVADV
+738 VSVRLTRDIEVVDEKDAEPVPF
-752 KDGASVEYK
+752 K
-761 AGSRIETTVGRVM
+761 AGQRIETTVGRVM

-782 YPYINYALDKGA
+782 YPFINYALDKSA
-794 IAVVVEDLTSRYS
+794 IAIVIEDLTSRYT

-829 GLTVSLYDAMIPTNK
+829 GLTVSLYDAMIPSTK
-844 AEILADFEA
+844 AQILGEYEA
-853 QAQEVEDSYD
+853 MAQEVEDSYD
-863 MGELTKDERRREVV
+863 MGELTTEERRREVV

-883 TDAVGD
+883 TDAIGD
-889 AMVEQF
+889 AMVEEF
-895 DTNNPIYLM
+895 DQNNPIYLM
-904 AESGAR
+904 AASGAR

-981 FVHDAIVRIE
+981 FVHDAIVRTE
-991 DCGTEEGVMM
+991 DCGTFEGVAL

-1006 HKNGDFDDNLI
+1006 HKNGDFDDNLV
-1017 GRVAAESVAYTKGAK
+1017 GRVVAEDVVGKGGK
-1032 KGEVILAAGTYIED
+1032 VLLAAGEYIVD
-1046 LAVVAEIE
+1046 LDIVAEFDA
-1054 NAGFTEISMRT
+1054 NGHTEVIIRT

-1145 NRTFAELAQVG
+1145 NRTFASLAQIDGAVT
-1156 GVVSIADEGEGV
+1156 IRDEGEGV
-1168 AVTIT
+1168 VVQIAS
-1173 AGKGKS
+1173 GKGKN
-1179 KQAWTSREL
+1179 KQVWTSKEL
-1188 DPLNVIVSD
+1188 DPATLVVAD
-1197 EQEVEAG
+1197 GAEVLAG
-1204 DPITKGRPYGPDR
+1204 DPLTKGRPYGPDR

-1250 EIIASRMLSKVKI
+1250 EVIASRMLSKVKVL
-1263 MDSGDTDF
+1263 DSGDTDF
-1271 LVDSYVDRLEFLEAN
+1271 LVDSYVDRLSYLAAN
-1286 DRVIAG
+1286 DHAIASG
-1292 GGNPAEA
+1292 GKPAEA

-1358 LIPAGTGM
+1358 LVPAGTGM

-1380 IAEDNAADTALAPD
+1380 IADENASDTALAPD
-1394 ALREDLL
+1394 VLRDDLQ
-1401 EIESKIPEPGDEWDM
+1401 EIESMIPEAEQWDV
-1416 DPDDFLAFASQNLL
+1416 DPDDFIALM
-1430 SSWND
+1430 SWND
-1435 EEETDFDVS
+1435 EDESRIDVS
-1444 KFVGQTFDPTTPA
+1444 EFVGQTFDPTASDDAATDTVLLGEQQA
-1457 DGEEGTPETSE
+1457 DGASY
-1468 SADIDFAALGLDIDV
+1468 ADIDFSNLDAGDDSADAEI
-1483 NEDPDNTES
+1483 
-1492 SLDFSA
+1492 DFSA
-1498 LDALSSNEDAA
+1498 LEALAGTDEEDLSVTEIDPAA
-1509 ALNVDPLAELL
+1509 QLL
-1520 SPGHDVGL
+1520 SPGHDVCL
-1528 KDIGVSTRWVTK
+1528 KDIGVATRWVTK
-1540 FAEGGIG
+1540 FAAAGI
-1547 SVADL
+1547 SNVADL
-1552 ENKSVNELKELPGIG
+1552 ENKSETDLLELPGIG
-1567 DTAIAEVEKGL
+1567 ATAVAEVEKGL
-1578 AEGNFPPLI
+1578 VNNGYSPLV